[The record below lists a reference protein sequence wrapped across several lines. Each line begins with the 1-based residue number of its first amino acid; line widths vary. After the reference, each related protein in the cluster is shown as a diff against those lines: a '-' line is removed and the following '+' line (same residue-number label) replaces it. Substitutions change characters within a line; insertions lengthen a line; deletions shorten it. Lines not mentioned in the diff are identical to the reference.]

1 MRMEEVNVKLGEKKI
16 NLSLEGVD
24 AKVVYHVYEGFKLNT
39 LVIFFGERR
48 RVLSTWDGYRQVA
61 FVGNNYSP
69 IELSKCTMND
79 QNYDEFQKKLPLA
92 LGLQPEEISF
102 LSTGVDMDNLAVCE
116 RSFQEFTVC
125 CLATAGAKGNALRT
139 GVDVA
144 SYVERNGHF
153 MRACG
158 TINIILLFNVALS
171 GGAMAR
177 AIITATE
184 AKTTVLQDLNVRST
198 SYPQYQATGT
208 GTDNII
214 VVSGAGGSKPLRLTS
229 GHTKIGELIGF
240 STKIAVTEALKKHD
254 GLYEKE

>member
-1 MRMEEVNVKLGEKKI
+1 MRMGEMNVKLDEKKI

-39 LVIFFGERR
+39 LIIFFGERR

-92 LGLQPEEISF
+92 LGVQPEEISF

-144 SYVERNGHF
+144 SYVERDGHF
-153 MRACG
+153 VRACG
-158 TINIILLFNVALS
+158 TINIILLFNVVLS
-171 GGAMAR
+171 AGAMAPR
-177 AIITATE
+177 PASTASPSISICRS
-184 AKTTVLQDLNVRST
+184 APRRST
-198 SYPQYQATGT
+198 FTRP
-208 GTDNII
+208 II
-214 VVSGAGGSKPLRLTS
+214 PAPSPASN
-229 GHTKIGELIGF
+229 
-240 STKIAVTEALKKHD
+240 
-254 GLYEKE
+254 